1 MGRRLDFSLYI
12 NWNILIY
19 FQKKI
24 SIVLFLYIYNKT
36 MNNVG
41 KMNNKRI
48 QIVGS
53 GNNMRSSSGRALSLE
68 ELTMEYKMTL
78 IMYNKVQSDYIN
90 YLKTAYDSSRYRILC
105 IGHAGRLWNY
115 GGINTVTV
123 GGKETVVDGRAL
135 TGICTGND
143 GKRIFVCGEGGHV
156 YTKPSWDYPSYT
168 QIPQVSANPGQ
179 VTKIAQGADGTL
191 IGIGL
196 DHQLYTRPAG
206 KPLYTPGSKLYDGDW
221 QVARNPA
228 QGEWCS
234 AICIAP
240 DGSVYVIGSYSGGNG
255 FSIWK
260 KPSYKTLSTSLWQY
274 VADQYFIDFT
284 ILPDGMMIG
293 VGTDEQLYTYP
304 NYKDITSDH
313 WGKSGGR
320 TTRGGCCVQSVT
332 GVLNIEYTQFEGKK
346 FWGGDSLFDG
356 SVTTSNAKLGNTY
369 SKIPDKDSLGADYS
383 VNGAAIAYG
392 NATVEDCEKTC
403 NSHDDCYGFVT
414 YGNTCF
420 PKTGDIVPT
429 GTGALPGGAL
439 YVRETSSVTTSNAKL
454 GNTYSKLT
462 DKDSPGDDYTLNGA
476 WIGYNN
482 SSVKDCEKTCN
493 SHDDC
498 YGFAFVKR
506 RQDGSTVYENTCYP
520 KTSAMSPTGIGGAR
534 PGIDLYVRQKPSNIE
549 ACEAL
554 CSSTLN
560 CSGATFNSINSTC
573 KLSSGEGSIT
583 RGQKGDIAFMLE
595 GSNLLKKAQELNG
608 KLTDLNLQI
617 TNMTTNSGSSFNNT
631 AVHNKGD
638 QLRAQLDI
646 LRKERNKLDR
656 IVEEKMELDEA
667 EQEGDLVTNS
677 NYYSFVLLF
686 TLIII
691 FIICLIVL
699 FMPNFS
705 LMQPPSLAEI
715 VSGDSVNKNVL
726 YIAFVVVLIA
736 ILTFLAKRYET
747 N

>member
-1 MGRRLDFSLYI
+1 MGRSLDFSLYI

-36 MNNVG
+36 MNNGG

-48 QIVGS
+48 KTIGS
-53 GNNMRSSSGRALSLE
+53 GNKMRSSSGRALSLE

-168 QIPQVSANPGQ
+168 QIPQVNANPGQ

-191 IGIGL
+191 VGIGL
-196 DHQLYTRPAG
+196 NHQLYTRPVNPIG
-206 KPLYTPGSKLYDGDW
+206 TSGDW
-221 QVARNPA
+221 QVGSNPA

-240 DGSVYVIGSYSGGNG
+240 DGSVYVIGSYSGPNG

-260 KPSYKTLSTSLWQY
+260 KPSYKTLTTSLWQY

-284 ILPDGMMIG
+284 ILPDGMMVG

-320 TTRGGCCVQSVT
+320 TTRGGCCVISVT
-332 GVLNIEYTQFEGKK
+332 GVLDIKYTQFEGKK
-346 FWGGDSLFDG
+346 FWGGDSLFD
-356 SVTTSNAKLGNTY
+356 SSATTGNAQFGNTY
-369 SKIPDKDSLGADYS
+369 SKIPDKDSGGNDY
-383 VNGAAIAYG
+383 VANGAAIGHA
-392 NATVEDCEKTC
+392 NSSVDDCTKTC
-403 NSHDDCYGFVT
+403 NAYDDCNGFVM
-414 YGNTCF
+414 YNNFCY
-420 PKTGDIVPT
+420 PKTSGMNPN

-439 YVRETSSVTTSNAKL
+439 YVREKRS
-454 GNTYSKLT
+454 
-462 DKDSPGDDYTLNGA
+462 
-476 WIGYNN
+476 INN
-482 SSVKDCEKTCN
+482 IQDC
-493 SHDDC
+493 
-498 YGFAFVKR
+498 
-506 RQDGSTVYENTCYP
+506 Q
-520 KTSAMSPTGIGGAR
+520 
-534 PGIDLYVRQKPSNIE
+534 
-549 ACEAL
+549 AL

-560 CSGATFNSINSTC
+560 CSGATFNSTNSTC
-573 KLSSGEGSIT
+573 KLSSGEGSIAK
-583 RGQKGDIAFMLE
+583 GQTGDTAFMLE
-595 GSNLLKKAQELNG
+595 GPNLLKKAQQLNG

-617 TNMTTNSGSSFNNT
+617 TNMTTGGGGSFNES
-631 AVHNKGD
+631 AVHNKGEE
-638 QLRAQLDI
+638 LRAQLDI

-667 EQEGDLVTNS
+667 EQEGDLITNS

-691 FIICLIVL
+691 FIIYLIVL

-705 LMQPPSLAEI
+705 LMQPPSITEI

-736 ILTFLAKRYET
+736 ILTFFAKRYES

>member
-1 MGRRLDFSLYI
+1 
-12 NWNILIY
+12 
-19 FQKKI
+19 
-24 SIVLFLYIYNKT
+24 

-90 YLKTAYDSSRYRILC
+90 YLKTAYDSSRYTLV
-105 IGHAGRLWNY
+105 GVGTNGQLYHSA
-115 GGINTVTV
+115 GIN
-123 GGKETVVDGRAL
+123 GGWALVPDGATYL

-143 GKRIFVCGEGGHV
+143 GKTVIACGYNGQV
-156 YTKPSWDYPSYT
+156 YTKSSWDSKLYT
-168 QIPQVSANPGQ
+168 IIPDPNCCI
-179 VTKIAQGADGTL
+179 TKVAQGSDGT
-191 IGIGL
+191 IVGVGT
-196 DHQLYTRPAG
+196 DHQLYTKAG
-206 KPLYTPGSKLYDGDW
+206 GIYATAW
-221 QVARNPA
+221 THAVNPA

-234 AICIAP
+234 AVCIAP
-240 DGSVYVIGSYSGGNG
+240 DGSVYVIGSYGGGDG
-255 FSIWK
+255 FGIWK
-260 KPSYKTLSTSLWQY
+260 KPSYKTLTTSLWQQ
-274 VADQYFIDFT
+274 VARQYFIDFT
-284 ILPDGMMIG
+284 ILPDGMMVG
-293 VGTDEQLYTYP
+293 VGTDYQVYTYP

-313 WGKSGGR
+313 SGKVATKR
-320 TTRGGCCVQSVT
+320 TTRGKCCVVSIT

-356 SVTTSNAKLGNTY
+356 SATMGNAKLGNTY

-667 EQEGDLVTNS
+667 EQEGDLITNS